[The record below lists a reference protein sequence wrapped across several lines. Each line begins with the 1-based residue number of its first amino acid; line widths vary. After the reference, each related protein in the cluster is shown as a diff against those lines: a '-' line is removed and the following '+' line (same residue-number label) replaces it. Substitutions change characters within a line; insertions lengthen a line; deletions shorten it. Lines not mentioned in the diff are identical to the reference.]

1 MRIVLLNRLD
11 ILSLRKWKATNF
23 YNARQEVVLKTQGI
37 IVDILEKLVI
47 PRT

>member
-11 ILSLRKWKATNF
+11 VLSLRKWKATNF
-23 YNARQEVVLKTQGI
+23 YNARQEAVRKSQGI